1 MHRQENPPLPQGEA
15 IVVEETGLG
24 PYQLKVRTGS
34 ATFLLDEPIVA
45 GGLGSG
51 PNPYDLLSAALAA
64 STVTTLRTYA
74 LSKQWSLQQIR
85 IRLMRRR
92 PVGKRREVLLRQ
104 IILLGALDEQQRAKL
119 LKIADQCPIHAS
131 LKRGFVFTTELLAEN
146 LMDESAITRGEHMLE
161 VRRSCD
167 RLGGAPSAPHS
178 MSSRSRH

>member
-1 MHRQENPPLPQGEA
+1 MHRQENPSLSPEEA

-24 PYQLKVRTGS
+24 LYQLKVRTAS

-74 LSKQWSLQQIR
+74 LSRQWSLQQVR
-85 IRLMRRR
+85 IRLIRRR
-92 PVGKRREVLLRQ
+92 PAGKGREVLLRQ
-104 IILLGALDEQQRAKL
+104 IILLGALDEDQRAKL
-119 LKIADQCPIHAS
+119 LKVADQSPIQTS
-131 LKRGFVFTTELLAEN
+131 LRRGFVFTTELLAEN
-146 LMDESAITRGEHMLE
+146 CMDESAITRGEHMLE

-167 RLGGAPSAPHS
+167 KSGGAA
-178 MSSRSRH
+178 SSRSRH

>member
-1 MHRQENPPLPQGEA
+1 MHRRKNSSPPWGEA

-24 PYQLKVRTGS
+24 PYQLKVRAGS
-34 ATFLLDEPIVA
+34 ATFLLDEPMVA

-74 LSKQWSLQQIR
+74 LSKQWSLEQIR
-85 IRLMRRR
+85 IRLIRSRPARRGR
-92 PVGKRREVLLRQ
+92 DVLLRQ
-104 IILLGALDEQQRAKL
+104 IILLGALDEAQRTKL
-119 LKIADQCPIHAS
+119 LKVADRCPIQAS

-161 VRRSCD
+161 VRRSCEK
-167 RLGGAPSAPHS
+167 
-178 MSSRSRH
+178 

>member
-1 MHRQENPPLPQGEA
+1 MHRRENSSLPPGEA

-24 PYQLKVRTGS
+24 RYQLKVRTGS

-74 LSKQWSLQQIR
+74 VSRQWSLEHIR
-85 IRLMRRR
+85 VRLVRRR
-92 PVGKRREVLLRQ
+92 PAGRGREVLLRQ
-104 IILLGALDEQQRAKL
+104 IILLGALDENQRAKL

-131 LKRGFVFTTELLAEN
+131 LKRGFVFTTELLADN
-146 LMDESAITRGEHMLE
+146 RMDESAITRGEHMLE
-161 VRRSCD
+161 VHRSCD
-167 RLGGAPSAPHS
+167 EQRRPQSGRHS
-178 MSSRSRH
+178 TSSRSRH

>member
-1 MHRQENPPLPQGEA
+1 MHRRENSSLPQGEA
-15 IVVEETGLG
+15 IVVEETGIG

-74 LSKQWSLQQIR
+74 LAKQWSLEQIR
-85 IRLMRRR
+85 IRLIRSR
-92 PVGKRREVLLRQ
+92 PVGRGREVMLRQ
-104 IILLGALDEQQRAKL
+104 IILLGALDEDQRAEL

-131 LKRGFVFTTELLAEN
+131 LKRGFVFTIELLPEN
-146 LMDESAITRGEHMLE
+146 RMDESAVTRGEHMLE

-167 RLGGAPSAPHS
+167 QQRGAQSKRHSA
-178 MSSRSRH
+178 SSRSRH